1 MNPDFSGSVE
11 NEVVELRARIGR
23 IEEALRRRG
32 VVLDDQPVAAQA
44 GLAQSIATEPV
55 AAQPVDTGQA
65 PRTEPVHASVYAPP
79 QAAAY
84 QQTASAES
92 AFSTPMP
99 AIGVS
104 QLAPETPQAEQSLE
118 NRIGSQW
125 FNRIGILAVLIAM
138 AWFLKLAIDN
148 HWIGPLGRVL
158 IGLVAGA
165 GLIAWSERFRNR
177 GYSVFSYSLKAVG
190 SGVLYLSL
198 WAAFSLFHLM
208 PSGAAFAAMILVTA
222 FNGFMAWVQD
232 AELLALYAIVGGFGT
247 PLLLSTGEN
256 HEVALLSYLLLL
268 DVAVLILVAL
278 RPWSRLLFGAYA
290 GTALILGGW
299 WIVYYSDAQFGRT
312 AFFVTCFFLIFAFAP
327 RLVRVKDEGSIH
339 GWDAL
344 AVLALP
350 VANASLGFIAFYAL
364 LSDDRA
370 EWAGPWLA
378 VAFAAFYLLLLR
390 LPAKGR
396 LKASPPPLE
405 SLHLA
410 AAVVFLTIAIPL
422 KAKGR
427 GLTVGWL
434 AEGAALLWVAERVRS
449 LLLRVLALGCLVLG
463 LFSLLVVNTQVST
476 TPIFNARFGSYCVGI
491 GVFAFVAWLA
501 ANARKQE
508 GPEPAL
514 DWSAIAVGSALIVNA
529 LILIAVSLEIYSF
542 WQSRNWSG
550 NWQGLEARQ
559 AMAVEQAVEAHR
571 IYAQFSYSAWFML
584 FGAILLGV
592 GFWRRSAFLR
602 WQALVLL
609 AVSVGKVFLVD
620 MSELSQGYR
629 ILSFLGL
636 GVLLLAVSFVYQRD
650 WLNLRGPKHAEIE
663 QKGPAT

>member
-11 NEVVELRARIGR
+11 NEVVELRARVGR

-32 VVLDDQPVAAQA
+32 VVLEDLPAVAQTLAAGQA
-44 GLAQSIATEPV
+44 SSSEPV
-55 AAQPVDTGQA
+55 Q
-65 PRTEPVHASVYAPP
+65 ASVYPP
-79 QAAAY
+79 AQASAD
-84 QQTASAES
+84 QQTYHAQSSSSEQ
-92 AFSTPMP
+92 TPATRP
-99 AIGVS
+99 VFQSEVGT
-104 QLAPETPQAEQSLE
+104 APDERSLE

-125 FNRIGILAVLIAM
+125 FNRIGILAMLIGM

-177 GYSVFSYSLKAVG
+177 GYVLFSYSLKAVG
-190 SGVLYLSL
+190 SGILYLSL
-198 WAAFSLFHLM
+198 WAAFSLFHLL

-256 HEVALLSYLLLL
+256 HEVALLSYILLL
-268 DVAVLILVAL
+268 DVAVLILVGL

-299 WIVYYSDAQFGRT
+299 WIGYYTEAQFART
-312 AFFVTCFFLIFAFAP
+312 AFFVCCFFLIFAFAP

-344 AVLALP
+344 ALLALP
-350 VANASLGFIAFYAL
+350 VANAVLGFIAFYAL
-364 LSDDRA
+364 LDRA
-370 EWAGPWLA
+370 DTLWAWPWLA

-390 LPAKGR
+390 LPARGR
-396 LKASPPPLE
+396 LKASPTALE

-422 KAKGR
+422 KAQGR
-427 GLTVGWL
+427 WLTVGWL
-434 AEGAALLWVAERVRS
+434 AEGAALLWVAERVKSR
-449 LLLRVLALGCLVLG
+449 LLRVLALGCLVLG
-463 LFSLLVVNTQVST
+463 LGALLVVNTSVSA

-491 GVFAFVAWLA
+491 AVFAFAAWLA
-501 ANARKQE
+501 RKAPTRQD
-508 GPEPAL
+508 PELAL
-514 DWSAIAVGSALIVNA
+514 SWPAIAVGSALIVNA
-529 LILIAVSLEIYSF
+529 LILMAVSLEIYSF
-542 WQSRNWSG
+542 WQGRNYSG
-550 NWQGLEARQ
+550 NWQRLDVRQ
-559 AMAVEQAVEAHR
+559 AMAVDQALEAHR
-571 IYAQFSYSAWFML
+571 MYAQFSYSAWFML
-584 FGAILLGV
+584 FGAILLAV

-602 WQALVLL
+602 WQGLVLL

-620 MSELSQGYR
+620 MSALSQGYR

-650 WLNLRGPKHAEIE
+650 WLNLRGQKHAEIDHE
-663 QKGPAT
+663 GPAA